1 MTQIERDFAIDRPV
15 SWPAIFAGAATA
27 VAAGTFLT
35 TLAAG
40 FGLDVSR
47 GALATRSSL
56 AAFTPALG
64 AWAIAAQVI
73 ASGLGGYLAGRL
85 RHAWDLHLD
94 EAHFRDTAH
103 GLVTWAVATIAWV
116 LLAALV
122 LGPYADRLSGA
133 AVATGAVD
141 LTVPA
146 QTDRMAHI
154 AAQSA
159 FFIAIGMLLSALVA
173 AAAARLGGLRSETM
187 LVRPR

>member
-1 MTQIERDFAIDRPV
+1 
-15 SWPAIFAGAATA
+15 
-27 VAAGTFLT
+27 
-35 TLAAG
+35 
-40 FGLDVSR
+40 
-47 GALATRSSL
+47 
-56 AAFTPALG
+56 
-64 AWAIAAQVI
+64 
-73 ASGLGGYLAGRL
+73 
-85 RHAWDLHLD
+85 
-94 EAHFRDTAH
+94 
-103 GLVTWAVATIAWV
+103 VATIAWV